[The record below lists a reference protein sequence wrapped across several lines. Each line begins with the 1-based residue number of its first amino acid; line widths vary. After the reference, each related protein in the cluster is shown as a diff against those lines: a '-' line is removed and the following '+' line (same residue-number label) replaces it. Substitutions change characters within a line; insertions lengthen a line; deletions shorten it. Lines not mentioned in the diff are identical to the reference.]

1 MTGKSENLVF
11 DAETINRLFP
21 VVGVEQYRNG
31 VIKVIRKSELS
42 NVSRETIRGDRVD
55 ITEFSARARAALA
68 FVVAATSV
76 EFKSILTLTYG
87 NFWPHDMQV
96 SKVHLNAFLT
106 ALRVRY
112 GRPLNYVWVIEFQK
126 RGAPHYHILLSI
138 ERPSSELINNFAW
151 KWANI
156 VTPKIDLGKDELVDD
171 DIMDDFYKVHRVH
184 SHPKAWEN
192 IRSKDGATR
201 YITKYC
207 LKPEQKEVPAHITN
221 VGRFYGMSREVK
233 QSIEAI
239 ASLEL
244 TGDELSLALRTFDH
258 KVGNWQV
265 IPKYVFGVDLLTD

>member
-1 MTGKSENLVF
+1 MTETPEKLVL
-11 DAETINRLFP
+11 DAEAINRLFP
-21 VVGVEQYRNG
+21 VVGIEQYKNG
-31 VIKVIRKSELS
+31 VVKVIRKSEIPH
-42 NVSRETIRGDRVD
+42 VSRETIRGDRSD

-76 EFKSILTLTYG
+76 EFRSILTLTYG

-106 ALRVRY
+106 TLRMRY
-112 GRPLNYVWVIEFQK
+112 GRPLNYVWIVEFQR
-126 RGAPHYHILLSI
+126 RGAPHYHVLLST
-138 ERPSSELINNFAW
+138 ERPPDEFVNHLAW
-151 KWANI
+151 KWADI
-156 VTPKIDLGKDELVDD
+156 VTPKMDLGKDELVDD

-192 IRSKDGATR
+192 IRSVDGATR

-207 LKPEQKEVPAHITN
+207 LKPEQKEVPPHITN

-233 QSIEAI
+233 QSIEAV

-244 TGDELSLALRTFDH
+244 TGDELSLALRAFDH

-265 IPKYVFGVDLLTD
+265 TPKYIFGVELLAE